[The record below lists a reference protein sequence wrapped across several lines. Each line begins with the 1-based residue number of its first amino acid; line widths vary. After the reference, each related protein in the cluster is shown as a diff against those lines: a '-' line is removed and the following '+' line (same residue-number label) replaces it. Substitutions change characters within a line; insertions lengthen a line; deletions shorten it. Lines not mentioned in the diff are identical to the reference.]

1 MFHISSEL
9 VTDLFNPFA
18 LEFLVA
24 FEHLLGVMDVVYY
37 GQLPPAWGDRGHA
50 LSHFHQ
56 LCRVSTPF
64 VIWPNFAQKNVPN
77 QRTLKYQE
85 LTGNSMPKSESDR
98 YIYPQ
103 FYIDFTP

>member
-18 LEFLVA
+18 LEFLGA
-24 FEHLLGVMDVVYY
+24 FEHLLGVMDVVYV

-56 LCRVSTPF
+56 ICRVSTPF

-77 QRTLKYQE
+77 QMTPKISRT
-85 LTGNSMPKSESDR
+85 DR
-98 YIYPQ
+98 KFNAEIGVGPLYLSSILH
-103 FYIDFTP
+103 

>member
-18 LEFLVA
+18 LEFLGA
-24 FEHLLGVMDVVYY
+24 FEHLLGVVDEVYV
-37 GQLPPAWGDRGHA
+37 GQLPPAWGSVA
-50 LSHFHQ
+50 VISHFHQ
-56 LCRVSTPF
+56 IFRVSTLF

-103 FYIDFTP
+103 FYIDFAP